1 MVRPTITTHPSNATI
16 IISNENESLSLTCE
30 AERAVLYF
38 WEKED
43 DSIPY
48 GAVGVDSNTLTLVN
62 LTPAHAGNYRCVVS
76 SKSDSN
82 FTNYATVTI
91 NG

>member
-1 MVRPTITTHPSNATI
+1 VVTISDEDEHLSV
-16 IISNENESLSLTCE
+16 SLTCE
-30 AERAVLYF
+30 AEGATSYH

-43 DSIPY
+43 GSIPY
-48 GAVGVDSNTLTLVN
+48 GAAGVDSNILTLVN
-62 LTPAHAGNYRCVVS
+62 LMPAHAGNYRCVVS

-82 FTNYATVTI
+82 FTNYATITI